1 MAVELTKLDYYT
13 ALDLPRDASP
23 EQIERAYSLSVESFG
38 PDSMATYG
46 LLSDEERNEV
56 LAYLREARRVLLDD
70 RLRDDYDR
78 QLQISG
84 TPPPAPRRVP
94 EEPVLP
100 NLTKANPK
108 DVAPMALPLDDEAP
122 APSAVAPVVAPVSA
136 VRPQPR
142 PEPASSSRP
151 SAPSPAPAT
160 APIPAL
166 DGRPLGGNELREIR
180 EWRGLT
186 IEEVSARTKISTS
199 NIRFL
204 ETSNFAFLPAPVYV
218 KGFLRTYAKLL
229 QIDAEKLVADYMR
242 TYEAHRGSQWR

>member
-1 MAVELTKLDYYT
+1 MATELTKLDYYT

-23 EQIERAYSLSVESFG
+23 EQIERAYALSVESFG
-38 PDSMATYG
+38 PASMATYG
-46 LLSDEERNEV
+46 LLRDEERDQV
-56 LAYLREARRVLLDD
+56 LAYLHEARRVLLDV

-78 QLQISG
+78 RLGS
-84 TPPPAPRRVP
+84 TDMPPAPLSEGAVP
-94 EEPVLP
+94 PSRAKPV
-100 NLTKANPK
+100 PK
-108 DVAPMALPLDDEAP
+108 DAFLRGDEARATPVAISFVAADAVVQPPPRTQPERAP
-122 APSAVAPVVAPVSA
+122 A
-136 VRPQPR
+136 
-142 PEPASSSRP
+142 
-151 SAPSPAPAT
+151 SAPSPALAKSL
-160 APIPAL
+160 IPAL

-180 EWRGLT
+180 EWRGFS

-199 NIRFL
+199 TLRFL